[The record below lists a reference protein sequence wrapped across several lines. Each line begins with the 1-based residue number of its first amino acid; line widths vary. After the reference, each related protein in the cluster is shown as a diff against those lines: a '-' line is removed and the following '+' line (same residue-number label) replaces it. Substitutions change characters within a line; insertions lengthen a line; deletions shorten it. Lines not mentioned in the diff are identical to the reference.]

1 MKMMMNKVKLR
12 FLILFMGTT
21 LFLLLSGCGY
31 HFGHFMH
38 PQVKSIAIAP
48 VKNETLAYNVPAVL
62 RNRLSEAFMRDGAL
76 KVESLRE
83 ADCIL
88 YARVVKITY
97 RETTPASF
105 DDEITYRPMEWRI
118 EMSVE
123 FTVIIPGNKE
133 PLIKLQKITADAI
146 FQVQADYFVNRERG
160 IEQCSWHLARKLTQ
174 QVTEAW

>member
-1 MKMMMNKVKLR
+1 MNKVKLR
-12 FLILFMGTT
+12 FLILFMGTA

-31 HFGHFMH
+31 QFGHFMH

-48 VKNETLAYNVPAVL
+48 LKNETLAYNVPAVL
-62 RNRLSEAFMRDGAL
+62 RNRLTEAFMRDGAL
-76 KVESLRE
+76 KVKSLRE

-88 YARVVKITY
+88 YARVTKITY

-118 EMSVE
+118 IMTAE
-123 FTVIIPGNKE
+123 FTIIIPGNKE
-133 PLIKLQKITADAI
+133 PLIKLQKISADAI

-160 IEQCSWHLARKLTQ
+160 IEQCSWHLARLITQ